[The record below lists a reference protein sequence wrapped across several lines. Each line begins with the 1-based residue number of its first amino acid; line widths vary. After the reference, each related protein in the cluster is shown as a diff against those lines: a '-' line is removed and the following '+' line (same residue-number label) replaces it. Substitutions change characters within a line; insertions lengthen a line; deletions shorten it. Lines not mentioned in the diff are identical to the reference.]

1 MLELSGRERRPAL
14 FMSKELTTVREAKA
28 DDYKDIAEVLTCPG
42 VVRDTKQLPYVSLDK
57 RRKCV
62 EEDLGEG
69 VYYLVSEFDGKV
81 AGNLGL
87 HRKKDR
93 LAHVTGLGMAVY
105 DDYRDQGIGTALM
118 AAAMDMADN
127 WLNLKRVELDVYVD
141 NKRAIHLYEKF
152 GFVIEGTLKAQ
163 AFRDGEYVDSHP
175 MGRVRD

>member
-1 MLELSGRERRPAL
+1 
-14 FMSKELTTVREAKA
+14 
-28 DDYKDIAEVLTCPG
+28 
-42 VVRDTKQLPYVSLDK
+42 
-57 RRKCV
+57 
-62 EEDLGEG
+62 
-69 VYYLVSEFDGKV
+69 
-81 AGNLGL
+81 LGL

-93 LAHVTGLGMAVY
+93 LAHVAGLGMAVY
-105 DDYRDQGIGTALM
+105 DDYLDQGIGTALM